1 MPEDIRNLANAVHYH
16 QSAHHTDRASLTR
29 LESEMIQWKQM
40 YVQIS
45 CLSDHDCRSMRVDS
59 PSSAL
64 RACRAHSMSIT
75 SENGHE
81 TTVVSV
87 LIVSCAMAES
97 PNLPVN
103 NGNKRWKAKWY
114 RSSTFGERDKRMEKT
129 AMGSEPSFQIS
140 GGTGLY

>member
-1 MPEDIRNLANAVHYH
+1 MPENIRDWANAVHYH
-16 QSAHHTDRASLTR
+16 QSAHHIDQASLTR
-29 LESEMIQWKQM
+29 LESGMIQWKQM

-59 PSSAL
+59 PSSAV
-64 RACRAHSMSIT
+64 RACRARSMSIT

-81 TTVVSV
+81 TMVVSV

-97 PNLPVN
+97 PNLPN
-103 NGNKRWKAKWY
+103 NGNKRWKAKRY